1 MLYQITRGLNV
12 LHENKY
18 IHRDIK
24 PLNILIYKGGIIK
37 IGDFGISK
45 KTSTIAASLNSTNN
59 LFAGTLLYFIILL
72 NLICIFIVNIFSD
85 YMAPEM
91 FFGKGFILII

>member
-1 MLYQITRGLNV
+1 VLYQIIRGLNV

-45 KTSTIAASLNSTNN
+45 KISTITTLKTNDN
-59 LFAGTLLYFIILL
+59 KFAGTLLYFIILL
-72 NLICIFIVNIFSD
+72 NLIYIFVVNIFSN
-85 YMAPEM
+85 YMAPEN
-91 FFGKGFILII
+91 FLGKEFILII